1 VSLHGGAPGF
11 VIAAGGLRAESRIA
25 ARADRVRAL
34 AGGGDGERLE
44 ELIEHSVT
52 AGGRAIISFGVA
64 AGLTPGLAAG
74 ACLVGSK
81 VIHERTCYTADPAWT
96 ASIKAAIGATYLAT
110 IAGVDRPLTSAYEK
124 QALNAASGAVAA
136 DMESHIV
143 ARLAT
148 RHGLPFAV
156 LRVIADPAERDIPP
170 AALAGMRSDGGIDGL
185 AVLASLLKHP
195 GQLLAL
201 LRLAADTRRAMA
213 ALLRCHD
220 LLGPGLGF
228 RDLA

>member
-1 VSLHGGAPGF
+1 MRGRAPGF
-11 VIAAGGLRAESRIA
+11 VIAAGGLRAEARIA
-25 ARADRVRAL
+25 ARADSVRAV
-34 AGGGDGERLE
+34 AGGGDGGRLE
-44 ELIEHSVT
+44 ELIEHQVA
-52 AGGRAIISFGVA
+52 AGGRALISFGIA
-64 AGLTPGLAAG
+64 AGLAPDLAPGV
-74 ACLVGSK
+74 CLVGGE
-81 VIHERTCYTADPAWT
+81 VLHAGRCYHADAAWT
-96 ASIKAAIGATYLAT
+96 ARLEEMLGSERVA
-110 IAGVDRPLTSAYEK
+110 IAGVDRPLTSALAK
-124 QALNAASGAVAA
+124 RALNAATGAVAA

-143 ARLAT
+143 AQLAA

-156 LRVIADPAERDIPP
+156 LRAIADPAEQEIPS
-170 AALAGMRSDGGIDGL
+170 AALVGIRGDGGIDGL

>member
-1 VSLHGGAPGF
+1 VSLRGRAPGF
-11 VIAAGGLRAESRIA
+11 VIAAGGLRAEARIA
-25 ARADRVRAL
+25 ARADSVRAV
-34 AGGGDGERLE
+34 AGGGDGGRLE
-44 ELIEHSVT
+44 ELIEHQVA
-52 AGGRAIISFGVA
+52 AGGQAIISFGIA
-64 AGLTPGLAAG
+64 AGLAPGMAAG
-74 ACLVGSK
+74 TCLIGGDVLHAGKSY
-81 VIHERTCYTADPAWT
+81 RADAAWT
-96 ASIKAAIGATYLAT
+96 ARLEEMLGSERVA
-110 IAGVDRPLTSAYEK
+110 IAGVDHPLTSAHEK

-143 ARLAT
+143 ARHAT

-156 LRVIADPAERDIPP
+156 LRVIADPAERNIPP
-170 AALAGMRSDGGIDGL
+170 AALAGMRSDGGIDFL

-195 GQLLAL
+195 GQLPAL